1 MSADQPFTLDGK
13 TVLIT
18 GAARRIGATISRRLH
33 EAGANIAIHFRS
45 SDTDARELSDS
56 LNEQRPGSA
65 TIFQADLA
73 DTAACETL
81 VDTASAWNGRLDV
94 LINNASAFY
103 PTPLGDMTETQWDD
117 LVDSNLKAPMF
128 LAQAAWPHLQKASGT
143 IINIVDIHARRPLR
157 NYSVYVA
164 AKAGLEMLTRSLA
177 KEMAPAVRV
186 NGVAPGAILWP
197 EDDMTDATRGNI
209 LQQIPMGRSGAPED
223 IANCVQFLVQDAT
236 YTTGH
241 VVAVDGGRSA
251 GW

>member
-1 MSADQPFTLDGK
+1 MSADQPFTLDGR

-18 GAARRIGATISRRLH
+18 GAARRIGATIAQQLH
-33 EAGANIAIHFRS
+33 AAGANIAIHFRS
-45 SDTDARELSDS
+45 SESDAGELSDS
-56 LNEQRPGSA
+56 LNKKRPGSA
-65 TIFQADLA
+65 SVFQADLA
-73 DTAACETL
+73 ETAACETL

-103 PTPLGDMTETQWDD
+103 PTPLGNITETHWDD
-117 LVDSNLKAPMF
+117 LVDSNLKAPIF
-128 LAQAAWPHLQKASGT
+128 LAQASWSHLEKSSGT
-143 IINIVDIHARRPLR
+143 IVNIVDIHARRPLR

-209 LQQIPMGRSGAPED
+209 LRQVPMGRSGAPED
-223 IANCVQFLVQDAT
+223 IAACVLFLVQDAT